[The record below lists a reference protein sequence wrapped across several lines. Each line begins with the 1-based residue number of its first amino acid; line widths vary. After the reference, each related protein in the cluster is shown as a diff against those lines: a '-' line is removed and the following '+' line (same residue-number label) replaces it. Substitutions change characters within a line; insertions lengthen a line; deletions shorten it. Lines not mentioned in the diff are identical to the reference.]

1 MSVMPFILP
10 QPPQPPAP
18 MTTEDRLRE
27 AERNIFIAIA
37 DFSIAVQE
45 TQTVTGLLA
54 LHHRISGL
62 VTALGAIEDQALMK
76 SDRVCQ

>member
-1 MSVMPFILP
+1 MNPRNVTSFVPRP
-10 QPPQPPAP
+10 SAP
-18 MTTEDRLRE
+18 MSMDERLCE

-62 VTALGAIEDQALMK
+62 VTALGAIEDQALCK
-76 SDRVCQ
+76 SDQVCGA